1 MMYSGGSMA
10 ECAECSCLSQDT
22 AFLQAQPGWEQ
33 LNTNSCR
40 AGNFTE
46 PSLKEFEGNL
56 A

>member
-10 ECAECSCLSQDT
+10 EPAGCSCLSQHS
-22 AFLQAQPGWEQ
+22 AFPQAQPGWEQ
-33 LNTNSCR
+33 LNTNNCE
-40 AGNFTE
+40 AGNFAE